1 MRPEKVKHALPRIRP
16 SLGVVNLRAGVV
28 EEGMV
33 GVIANNLNGKT
44 ILLSRLA
51 QSLYFLRSDPTIFVG
66 GNEKRWHLQLFEY
79 LLFRNVSVERR
90 RRGQFG
96 NLAGRPQGKRSAHAK
111 PRDTESVDFVNALGF
126 VDGLVDRL
134 HAILNIKGL
143 H

>member
-79 LLFRNVSVERR
+79 LLLWIVSMPSSISRACIRAEASSASAATLPRN
-90 RRGQFG
+90 
-96 NLAGRPQGKRSAHAK
+96 RSGATH
-111 PRDTESVDFVNALGF
+111 R
-126 VDGLVDRL
+126 
-134 HAILNIKGL
+134 
-143 H
+143 